1 MSVYF
6 IYIFVALLSYVTP
19 GPDWLIVSK
28 NTFRSK
34 REGMLSALGVQCGLF
49 FHMILAVIGASAIFL
64 ASKNAFYIIQ
74 MLGGLYIVWIGF
86 SSLKELHSNRDK
98 NAEEGSPQKVNNGAF
113 LSGLT
118 ANILNPK
125 VAIFFISILPQFV
138 SEKGNIISQVITL
151 GIIDI
156 LVGVVWWVAF
166 VSLIGK
172 LYKLAKDES
181 IRNRI
186 EFLTGS
192 LLLIIGVIFII
203 KSMFSMFG

>member
-6 IYIFVALLSYVTP
+6 FYIFVALLSYVTP
-19 GPDWLIVSK
+19 GPDWLIISK

-64 ASKNAFYIIQ
+64 ESKNAFYIIQ
-74 MLGGLYIVWIGF
+74 ILGGVYITWIGL
-86 SSLKELHSNRDK
+86 SSLKELYSDRD
-98 NAEEGSPQKVNNGAF
+98 NNVEGVSPQKVNRGAF

-138 SEKGNIISQVITL
+138 SEKGNVISQVITL

-156 LVGVVWWVAF
+156 LVGVVWWVVF

-172 LYKLAKDES
+172 LYKLAKDDS

>member
-1 MSVYF
+1 MSVYLL
-6 IYIFVALLSYVTP
+6 YIFVALLSYVTP
-19 GPDWLIVSK
+19 GPDWLIISK

-64 ASKNAFYIIQ
+64 ASKDAFYIIQ
-74 MLGGLYIVWIGF
+74 LLGGIYITWLGF
-86 SSLKELHSNRDK
+86 SSLKELYSNRDK
-98 NAEEGSPQKVNNGAF
+98 SIEDTPPQRFNKGAF
-113 LSGLT
+113 LSGMT

-125 VAIFFISILPQFV
+125 VAVFFISILPQFV
-138 SEKGNIISQVITL
+138 SEKGNVISQVITL

-172 LYKLAKDES
+172 LYKLAKDDS

-186 EFLTGS
+186 EFFTGS
-192 LLLIIGVIFII
+192 LLLLIGVVFII
-203 KSMFSMFG
+203 KSIFSIFG

>member
-1 MSVYF
+1 MSDYLF
-6 IYIFVALLSYVTP
+6 YIFVALLSYVTP
-19 GPDWLIVSK
+19 GPHWLIISK

-74 MLGGLYIVWIGF
+74 ILGGIYVAWIGF
-86 SSLKELHSNRDK
+86 SSLKELYFNGDSNVD
-98 NAEEGSPQKVNNGAF
+98 GDSLQKANKGAF
-113 LSGLT
+113 ISGLT

-138 SEKGNIISQVITL
+138 SEKGNVISQVITL

-192 LLLIIGVIFII
+192 LLLVIGVVFIA
-203 KSMFSMFG
+203 KSMLSMFG